1 MRCRPGHSWFP
12 PDAVL
17 TPPADVGILTS
28 VTDLPERTTLYFED
42 YVPGITVDCGSFS
55 ISEAEIIAFAKEYD
69 PQPFHI
75 DPVGAADGPFGG
87 LIASGWHTA
96 AIYMGMFVRGVLEGT
111 ASLGS
116 PGVEELRW
124 LAPVRPG
131 DTLRGRTTINDVQP
145 SSTTPGRGTIF
156 GEHEVLN
163 QDGVV
168 VMRFRSRGFIARRT

>member
-1 MRCRPGHSWFP
+1 MRYWEDFQIGEVAELGP
-12 PDAVL
+12 
-17 TPPADVGILTS
+17 
-28 VTDLPERTTLYFED
+28 VTVTEE
-42 YVPGITVDCGSFS
+42 
-55 ISEAEIIAFAKEYD
+55 EIVEFGRRFD
-69 PQPFHI
+69 PQPFHV
-75 DPVGAADGPFGG
+75 DPAAARESPFGG

-96 AIYMGMFVRGVLEGT
+96 AIYMGTFVRGVLEGT